1 MKNASK
7 GLATLAVFCGSFTQ
21 CARPFGQTFFFSF
34 CLRLREISCSIAVGL
49 CKSFRV
55 ESDRVGARGNFHV
68 YFVVFFM
75 IPHFAG

>member
-1 MKNASK
+1 MHLRGSLRSRFFAVRLPSVQ
-7 GLATLAVFCGSFTQ
+7 GRLARLFSFL
-21 CARPFGQTFFFSF
+21 F

-49 CKSFRV
+49 GKSFRV